1 MGVVPPS
8 CHPMLGLPPMCGRFT
23 QTASPEVIAQQF
35 DVATPPLFTPRYNIA
50 PSQPIAAMRID
61 PDTAT
66 RTLVML
72 RWGLIPS

>member
-1 MGVVPPS
+1 
-8 CHPMLGLPPMCGRFT
+8 MCGRFT

-35 DVATPPLFTPRYNIA
+35 DVATPPLFTLRYNIA